1 MSRCARCGRSV
12 PGEIAGDAALA
23 KGSPAGADLEG
34 EDPQQLCP
42 GCASELAEAAPEPE
56 QVHAKAPWHF
66 KLLAVGT
73 AGYLA
78 YRLYQGIGWLIHHA

>member
-1 MSRCARCGRSV
+1 MQRCAKCGRSV
-12 PGEIAGDAALA
+12 PGEPIGDTTPHMGAT
-23 KGSPAGADLEG
+23 AGADLEG
-34 EDPQQLCP
+34 EGTGQLCP
-42 GCASELAEAAPEPE
+42 GCASELTEDDAEPE

-66 KLLAVGT
+66 KVLAVGT